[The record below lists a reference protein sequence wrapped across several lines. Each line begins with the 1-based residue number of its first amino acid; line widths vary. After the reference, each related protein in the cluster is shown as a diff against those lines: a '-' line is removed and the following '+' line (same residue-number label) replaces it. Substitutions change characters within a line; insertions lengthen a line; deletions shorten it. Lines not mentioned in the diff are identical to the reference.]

1 MARGAV
7 CHRQCRRALGDPA
20 NCGFLNYGQRLILP
34 SYCSL
39 FYSTKVLLRVAST
52 PGFAYLMHPSGM
64 PCHKYIQKVLV
75 LVEVLII
82 FLVIAFLL
90 VSTVPGLLRVRK
102 RSPRSKIVILPRSSN
117 PLETV

>member
-39 FYSTKVLLRVAST
+39 FYSTRVLLRVAST

-64 PCHKYIQKVLV
+64 SWHKYIQKVLV
-75 LVEVLII
+75 LVVVLLISLFI
-82 FLVIAFLL
+82 TLL
-90 VSTVPGLLRVRK
+90 VFSTVLRLLRVTT
-102 RSPRSKIVILPRSSN
+102 RSPTSTIVIMLRASRS
-117 PLETV
+117 